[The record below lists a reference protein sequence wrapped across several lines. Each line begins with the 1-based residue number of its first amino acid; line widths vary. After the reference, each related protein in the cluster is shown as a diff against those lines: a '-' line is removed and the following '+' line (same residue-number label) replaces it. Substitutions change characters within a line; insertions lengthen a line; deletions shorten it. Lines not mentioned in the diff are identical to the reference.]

1 MNVVRRA
8 KLLLLTGLLSVN
20 ASFAQ
25 AQSFPSKSIRL
36 IIPFAQGGVTDLS
49 GRYIAHQLSLKLG
62 QHVIVE
68 NKAGASGNIG
78 AALVAQA
85 EPDGYTLLLGFDG
98 TLVINPHIF
107 EKIPFDT
114 VKDFAPIG
122 KIGDAIL
129 LLAANNSFSG
139 QTLSDVIALSKKD
152 AKGLSYATSGTGV
165 TPHIAG
171 ELFKQR
177 TGANLVPVPYKS
189 GGQALVDLVAGNV
202 PLAFTVLA
210 GANQYVQAGRIKPIA
225 VSSRQRA
232 PSMPNVPTFIES
244 GFADFDINSW
254 VGLLA
259 PAKTP
264 RAVVLKLNTALNEI
278 LTSTEGKEKLIAM
291 GVSPSPSTPEK
302 FADQLKSDLVLFGQ
316 VVKTAGIKIE

>member
-1 MNVVRRA
+1 MKALFLRA
-8 KLLLLTGLLSVN
+8 VLLLIVAFVLAGTVN
-20 ASFAQ
+20 TPTAWAQ
-25 AQSFPSKSIRL
+25 PQPYPNKSIRL
-36 IIPFAQGGVTDLS
+36 IIPFAQGGVTDIS
-49 GRYIAHQLSLKLG
+49 GRFVAHQLSLRLG
-62 QHVIVE
+62 QQVVVE

-78 AALVAQA
+78 TSLVAQA

-98 TLVINPHIF
+98 TLVINPSIF
-107 EKIPFDT
+107 DKIPFDT

-129 LLAANNSFSG
+129 LLAANPSFPG
-139 QTLSDVIALSKKD
+139 QTLSDVVALSKKD
-152 AKGLSYATSGTGV
+152 PKGLSYATSGTGV

-177 TGANLVPVPYKS
+177 TGANLTPVPYKS
-189 GGQALVDLVAGNV
+189 GGQALVDVVGGNV

-210 GANQYVQAGRIKPIA
+210 GANQYVQAGRLKPIA

-244 GFADFDINSW
+244 GFADFEINSW

-264 RAVVLKLNTALNEI
+264 RAILN
-278 LTSTEGKEKLIAM
+278 SPEGREKLTTI
-291 GVSPSPSTPEK
+291 GVSPSPNTPEK
-302 FADQLKSDLVLFGQ
+302 FAEQLKTDLVLFGQ
-316 VVKTAGIKIE
+316 VVKAAGIKAE

>member
-1 MNVVRRA
+1 MKPIFWVSALALAITMNIA
-8 KLLLLTGLLSVN
+8 C
-20 ASFAQ
+20 AQ
-25 AQSFPSKSIRL
+25 AQTQPYPNKSIRL
-36 IIPFAQGGVTDLS
+36 IIPFAQGGVTDIS
-49 GRYIAHQLSLKLG
+49 GRYVAHQLSLKLG
-62 QHVIVE
+62 QQVVVE

-98 TLVINPHIF
+98 TLVINPNIF

-129 LLAANNSFSG
+129 LLAANTSFPG
-139 QTLSDVIALSKKD
+139 QTLSDVVALSKKD
-152 AKGLSYATSGTGV
+152 PKGLSYATSGTGV

-177 TGANLVPVPYKS
+177 TGANLIPVPYKS
-189 GGQALVDLVAGNV
+189 GGQALIDVVGGNV

-210 GANQYVQAGRIKPIA
+210 GANQYVQAGRLKPIA

-244 GFADFDINSW
+244 GFVDFEINSW

-264 RAVVLKLNTALNEI
+264 RAVVMRLNGALNEI
-278 LTSTEGKEKLIAM
+278 LNSPEGKEKLTTI
-291 GVSPSPSTPEK
+291 GVSPSPNTPEK
-302 FADQLKSDLVLFGQ
+302 FAEQLKADLVLFGQ
-316 VVKTAGIKIE
+316 VVKAAGIKAE